1 MVPAGCQAHSPV
13 EAASPGWPPVAHWH
27 LMHNET
33 PTGAVYPEKTSR
45 RAIEAGEASR
55 TAFLTALQHQ
65 GGRVYA
71 ACETSGV
78 AKPVYRKW
86 RQRYPSFR
94 SKVDTIKASFHN
106 VDARQKVLAGG
117 FAAFRLKYF
126 GFESPDY
133 HLEIVDA
140 LENSPEGSVT
150 LILLPPEH
158 GKTTIVE
165 DFCNYKLAKDP
176 NFRITV
182 GSQNVKHSRKVI
194 GRVKERMDDN
204 GPCPAYV
211 IDFGPFKPDASRKT
225 QTWAADMFNVWQKNS
240 GERDYSMQALGI
252 TSSIQG
258 TRADLMIIDDVQG
271 TTNINETVA
280 ILEKLRQ
287 DWLSRAGSFGRTVI
301 LGTRVGPGDVYE
313 ELENSPL
320 VNRVIKYPAYKGEMK
335 AWTEPKGHNPKEDP
349 REIPHHITTWLWPE
363 RYSALNYLVMR
374 VNAGETPWARNYM
387 QRADLGGTNPF
398 KADMLAAA
406 ARPEFSLTYPR
417 HRHLDGELVIG
428 LDPGFGVNAIVAA
441 LMTEKFVLP
450 IAWRVDYEL
459 TNNQQIWQCVED
471 VIMEVNCDTQRVTEV
486 VIEDKAFQK
495 GLLDDM
501 GLVDLRDRFGFRSH
515 GHQTGENKYDPDL
528 GIPQMARSFERG
540 EILLPGAGDAHTK
553 TGRIVLDDQMIKWRP
568 YKRGNRLTQDLV
580 IGLWFC
586 WMTWRR
592 CRNTLGSYSMD
603 TQGWKT
609 SGLPYAATGAGLIL
623 PTGSYGR

>member
-1 MVPAGCQAHSPV
+1 MPT
-13 EAASPGWPPVAHWH
+13 
-27 LMHNET
+27 ET
-33 PTGAVYPEKTSR
+33 PTGAVYPEKASR
-45 RAIEAGEASR
+45 RSIEMGEASR
-55 TAFLTALQHQ
+55 TAFLDSLKRN
-65 GGRVYA
+65 GGRVWKAY
-71 ACETSGV
+71 EDSGV
-78 AKPVYRKW
+78 QESTYRKW
-86 RQRYPSFR
+86 RSRYPSFA
-94 SKVDTIKASFHN
+94 SKCDTIKASFHN
-106 VDARQKVLAGG
+106 IGDRDKVLAGG
-117 FAAFRLKYF
+117 FANFRKTYF
-126 GFESPDY
+126 GFDSPDF
-133 HLEIVDA
+133 HLEVVDA

-150 LILLPPEH
+150 LILFPPEH

-165 DFCNYKLAKDP
+165 DFCGYKLAKNP

-182 GSQNVKHSRKVI
+182 GSQNVKHARKVL
-194 GRVKERMDDN
+194 GRVKDRMTDG
-204 GPCPAYV
+204 GPCEKYV
-211 IDFGPFKPDASRKT
+211 IDFGPFAPDSTRKT
-225 QTWAADMFNVWQKNS
+225 QTWAADMFNVWQKTS

-258 TRADLMIIDDVQG
+258 TRADLMVIDDVQG
-271 TTNINETVA
+271 MTNLNETVT

-363 RYSALNYLVMR
+363 RYSPLNYLVMR

-387 QRADLGGTNPF
+387 QRADLGGANPF

-406 ARPEFSLTYPR
+406 ARPEFSLTHRR
-417 HRHLDGELVIG
+417 HQHLDGELVIG
-428 LDPGFGVNAIVAA
+428 LDPGFGVNATMAA
-441 LMTEKFVLP
+441 LMTERFVLP

-471 VIMEVNCDTQRVTEV
+471 LTLEVNCQRQRVTEV

-495 GLLDDM
+495 GLLDDE
-501 GLVDLRDRFGFRSH
+501 GLIALRDRYGFRSH

-540 EILLPGAGDAHTK
+540 EILLPGGPDDATRAARA
-553 TGRIVLDDQMIKWRP
+553 TLDSQMVNWRP

-580 IGLWFC
+580 ITLWFC

-592 CRNTLGSYSMD
+592 CRHTLGTYSMD

-609 SGLPYAATGAGLIL
+609 TGLPYEPTQSGLLL